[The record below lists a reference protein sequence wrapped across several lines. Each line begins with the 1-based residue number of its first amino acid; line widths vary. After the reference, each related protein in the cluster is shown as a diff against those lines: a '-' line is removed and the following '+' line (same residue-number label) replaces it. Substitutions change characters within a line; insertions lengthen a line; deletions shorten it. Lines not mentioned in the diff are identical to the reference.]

1 MTAEEIGT
9 KVGKPQSSAPQE
21 QDVGS
26 RSETTQ
32 GDETARNSQ
41 EPDAKSDAKG
51 EVDDTFQGL
60 ATPKIILLMLSSLFS
75 MMLVALDRTIVTTA
89 IPAITN
95 EFNSLPDV
103 GWYGSAYLMT
113 CGAFQLLFGKLYT
126 FYSAKSV
133 LFTSILLFE
142 IGSAI
147 CGAAPNSA
155 TLIVGRA
162 FAGVGAAGI
171 LAGSVTTVVY
181 SVPLKRRPAVQGALG
196 AFFGLAIILGP
207 LIGGAFTTHVTW
219 RWCFYINL
227 PIGGVV
233 MIIVAAFLK
242 IPKQESTKLPWKDKI
257 LGLDP
262 LGTLCLVPSVICLVL
277 ALQWGGSIYAW
288 NSARIIALLTLM
300 SILFIAFIAIQI
312 LLPKTAMIPP
322 RIFKIRSIWAGVWE
336 MAFLGAGM
344 YIFIYYLPIW
354 FQTVKG
360 DSAVTSGVK
369 LLPLMLGLLVSS
381 IIYGATVEETG
392 YYVHAGL
399 LGAVIMIVGAGMLTT
414 LDVDSDSGKWIGYQV
429 LFGFGMGATVQT
441 PNLAAQVV
449 LSDKDVPIALALGF
463 FAQLIGGSVSVPAG
477 ENVLTNQLI
486 KRLAGFPGFDR
497 NLVTSGGA
505 TALIDALPVDLKP
518 TVLQVYNN
526 AIRDVFRI
534 GLILTCL
541 IIIGAVLLEN
551 KNTRRPPKKD
561 GDKKGDKADPQDE
574 EKTIDTA
581 TEVPQKE

>member
-1 MTAEEIGT
+1 MDAL
-9 KVGKPQSSAPQE
+9 A
-21 QDVGS
+21 
-26 RSETTQ
+26 
-32 GDETARNSQ
+32 NSF
-41 EPDAKSDAKG
+41 
-51 EVDDTFQGL
+51 EV
-60 ATPKIILLMLSSLFS
+60 
-75 MMLVALDRTIVTTA
+75 
-89 IPAITN
+89 
-95 EFNSLPDV
+95 
-103 GWYGSAYLMT
+103 
-113 CGAFQLLFGKLYT
+113 
-126 FYSAKSV
+126 
-133 LFTSILLFE
+133 
-142 IGSAI
+142 
-147 CGAAPNSA
+147 
-155 TLIVGRA
+155 
-162 FAGVGAAGI
+162 
-171 LAGSVTTVVY
+171 
-181 SVPLKRRPAVQGALG
+181 
-196 AFFGLAIILGP
+196 
-207 LIGGAFTTHVTW
+207 
-219 RWCFYINL
+219 
-227 PIGGVV
+227 
-233 MIIVAAFLK
+233 
-242 IPKQESTKLPWKDKI
+242 
-257 LGLDP
+257 
-262 LGTLCLVPSVICLVL
+262 
-277 ALQWGGSIYAW
+277 
-288 NSARIIALLTLM
+288 
-300 SILFIAFIAIQI
+300 
-312 LLPKTAMIPP
+312 
-322 RIFKIRSIWAGVWE
+322 
-336 MAFLGAGM
+336 
-344 YIFIYYLPIW
+344 YYLPIW

-360 DSAVTSGVK
+360 NSAVTSGVK

-414 LDVDSDSGKWIGYQV
+414 LDVDSNSGKWIGYQV

-518 TVLQVYNN
+518 TVLQVYND

-561 GDKKGDKADPQDE
+561 GDKKGDKTGPQDE